1 LKGADE
7 VDNKTRFEAMTSM
20 RIIQVENGNKIQ
32 LPSDWAADLG
42 LEQVVGLEKAPEGIL
57 VRSCSEITW
66 AEVFSNKLPMGPH
79 ASKGD
84 LSELSGD
91 NLLF

>member
-1 LKGADE
+1 VKGADE
-7 VDNKTRFEAMTSM
+7 TDNKTWFEAMANM

-42 LEQVVGLEKAPEGIL
+42 LEQVVGLEKTPEGIL

-66 AEVFSNKLPMGPH
+66 AEVFADKLPMGSH

-91 NLLF
+91 DLLF

>member
-1 LKGADE
+1 
-7 VDNKTRFEAMTSM
+7 MTM
-20 RIIQVENGNKIQ
+20 RIIQVEDGNKIQ
-32 LPSDWAADLG
+32 LPADWATDLG
-42 LEQVVGLEKAPEGIL
+42 LKQVVGIEKTPEGIL

-66 AEVFSNKLPMGPH
+66 AEVFENKLPLGPQ

-91 NLLF
+91 DLLF